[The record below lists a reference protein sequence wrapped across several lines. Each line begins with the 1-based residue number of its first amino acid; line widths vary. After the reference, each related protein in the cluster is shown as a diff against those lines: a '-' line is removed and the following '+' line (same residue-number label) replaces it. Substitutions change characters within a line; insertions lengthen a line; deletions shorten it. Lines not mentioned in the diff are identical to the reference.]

1 MSVVVT
7 NRRGKQVTLLNPSE
21 KGHKY
26 AREIKDNMKFT
37 NDGQVKC
44 DDTGYVPP
52 LTDEERSYRAGYLD
66 AQKDSAKCYKARQ
79 KKFAAAGKSRLPA
92 KR

>member
-1 MSVVVT
+1 MSVVVI

-26 AREIKDNMKFT
+26 ARELKDDMKFT

-44 DDTGYVPP
+44 DDTGYIPP
-52 LTDEERSYRAGYLD
+52 LTDEERAYRAGYLD
-66 AQKDSAKCYKARQ
+66 AQKDSAKCYNATQ
-79 KKFAAAGKSRLPA
+79 KKQKSRYKGKLPA
-92 KR
+92 ER